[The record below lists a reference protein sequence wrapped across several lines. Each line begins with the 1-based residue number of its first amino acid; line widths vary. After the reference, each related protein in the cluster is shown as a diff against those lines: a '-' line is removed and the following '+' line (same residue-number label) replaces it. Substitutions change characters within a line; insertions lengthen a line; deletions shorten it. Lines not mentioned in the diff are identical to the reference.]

1 MTCRTE
7 NKPEPH
13 SPKEKDPTFYSEL
26 GIAVLAAAGRSKETK
41 HFMLISAVE
50 ERCLKEETVT
60 ENKHERQQL

>member
-26 GIAVLAAAGRSKETK
+26 EIAVEMLTAAGRSKETK
-41 HFMLISAVE
+41 HFMLISAVKE
-50 ERCLKEETVT
+50 LCLSK
-60 ENKHERQQL
+60 RQQ